1 MRKIILTMM
10 MLLTCIV
17 DIHAQVPDNDKGNYD
32 WQHEPREYSLKLTW
46 YRSKE
51 PAVENGDTILCYL
64 LPEVPVYGPLKFKSA
79 RQIRKYNKLIY
90 NVKKVLPLAQ
100 KVDRLIFETYEHL
113 ESLPDKKSKTA
124 YIRQVEKDIKKQ
136 YTPEMKK
143 LTYSQGKLLIKLV
156 DRECN
161 QTSYELV
168 KAFLGPAKAAF
179 YQVFAWTFGAS
190 LKKTYDPECDDKM
203 VERVVTQVEAGLL

>member
-1 MRKIILTMM
+1 MKRVCIIIILLAAWT
-10 MLLTCIV
+10 INV
-17 DIHAQVPDNDKGNYD
+17 HAQAPEDGNYD
-32 WQHEPREYSLKLTW
+32 WEHMQRDYYLTNVW
-46 YRSKE
+46 YRYNK
-51 PAVENGDTILCYL
+51 PAVENGDTIICYL
-64 LPEVPVYGPLKFKSA
+64 LPEVPVYGPLRFKSA

-90 NVKKVLPLAQ
+90 NVKKVLPIAQ

-113 ESLPDKKSKTA
+113 EALPDKKSKDA
-124 YIRQVEKDIKKQ
+124 YIRQLEKDIKKQ

-179 YQVFAWTFGAS
+179 YQIFAWTFNAS
-190 LKKTYDPECDDKM
+190 LKKNYDPECDDKM
-203 VERVVTQVEAGLL
+203 VERVVTQVEKGLL